1 MTREAVAR
9 LCLIAGVL
17 HLSGSMPE
25 AQTAAGVPPRTA
37 SNATIRARVLGAS
50 DGRPVRGATV
60 RLEDLGAVTDD
71 SGTFELR
78 RLSREIIRSAL
89 PKAGSSRG
97 ARRWKPFA
105 EARRHSRSCAWC
117 AAPSSAASCTFSG
130 VVPGAYTLDVF
141 VRGEQMRSEVASVPL
156 VVGERPPARL
166 ALTTSAGPSLKGEIR
181 AAR

>member
-60 RLEDLGAVTDD
+60 RLEDLGAVPDD
-71 SGTFELR
+71 SGIFELR
-78 RLSREIIRSAL
+78 RLSPGNHQASVAKSGFITRRAAMEAVRGGTSAL
-89 PKAGSSRG
+89 QELRLVRG
-97 ARRWKPFA
+97 AVIGGFVYVLRRRARRVYPRRLRTRRANAFRGGISASRRWRKAAGAPRTHHVGRTVA
-105 EARRHSRSCAWC
+105 E
-117 AAPSSAASCTFSG
+117 G
-130 VVPGAYTLDVF
+130 
-141 VRGEQMRSEVASVPL
+141 
-156 VVGERPPARL
+156 
-166 ALTTSAGPSLKGEIR
+166 
-181 AAR
+181 